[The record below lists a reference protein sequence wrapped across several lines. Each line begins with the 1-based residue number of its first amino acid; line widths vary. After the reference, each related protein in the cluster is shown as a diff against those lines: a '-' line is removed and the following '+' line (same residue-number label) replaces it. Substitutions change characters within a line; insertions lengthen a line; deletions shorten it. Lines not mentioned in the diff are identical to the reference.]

1 MYRGHRTRG
10 EFLKK
15 ALQAKAR
22 AEGVPEAEIVRI
34 VGKVMHTPLQNLND
48 VVQLFSQFN
57 PDELRA
63 ALGHLVQRVENL
75 ESARGATT
83 HFSMVKG
90 AGEDE
95 GLEEVKGVPVE
106 MPKHT
111 KRRDTHSGS
120 APFGSP
126 QDEDFAQAKGSRK
139 TEFGAPPIQGPVDA
153 PTPPK
158 SKRTGHLEKAV
169 DSDFE
174 SPIRASG
181 KPAAKGRFLNLSGS
195 KPAAKPAANK
205 PATRSTKLD
214 FK

>member
-1 MYRGHRTRG
+1 
-10 EFLKK
+10 
-15 ALQAKAR
+15 
-22 AEGVPEAEIVRI
+22 
-34 VGKVMHTPLQNLND
+34 
-48 VVQLFSQFN
+48 
-57 PDELRA
+57 
-63 ALGHLVQRVENL
+63 
-75 ESARGATT
+75 
-83 HFSMVKG
+83 MVKG
-90 AGEDE
+90 VGEDE

-120 APFGSP
+120 PPFGSP
-126 QDEDFAQAKGSRK
+126 KDEDFAQAKGARK

-158 SKRTGHLEKAV
+158 SKSTGHLEK
-169 DSDFE
+169 SIKQFFE

-195 KPAAKPAANK
+195 KPVAKPAAPK
-205 PATRSTKLD
+205 PANRLTKLE